1 MSALQVTASKTAL
14 LLQCPRPFAK
24 DTEIESSEAGEAAI
38 YGQRFHSNMAI
49 LLRHTLNG
57 GNVGLDYLVQ
67 LQPADI
73 LDEVSAHVLRAHN
86 ELQAW
91 MMPAGNP
98 WGLPFKVV
106 EVETSRALDLS
117 VSYGGRRPAVLTD
130 PDGAHCYEDLQVYE
144 MGGTADVILEA
155 ETSTG
160 IFRVVL
166 DHKTGE
172 HEEFYIHPAK
182 NEQMQA
188 LAEMWEADAVAI
200 LHTPRG
206 SAPVVY
212 AEPVETSRFRQDLW
226 RANRMVDSGFLRTG
240 SECRYCPARG
250 SCPAKQGELIAST
263 SALVKR
269 TLGAGAMTNGKGSHV
284 TVDPG
289 SFHMMLSE
297 LDKLQKMAR
306 GMLREE
312 VREGQ
317 IIERPDGKVLEL
329 VTKNVERLSK
339 KSILEAY
346 GKTRGEEVLQKL
358 RDDGA
363 LTEVPQEEL
372 RAK

>member
-24 DTEIESSEAGEAAI
+24 DTEVEPSEPGEAAI
-38 YGQRFHSNMAI
+38 YGQRFHKMMAG
-49 LLRHTLNG
+49 LLQDDVSDVP
-57 GNVGLDYLVQ
+57 VGVGDY
-67 LQPADI
+67 DI
-73 LDEVSAHVLRAHN
+73 VAHVTSAHR
-86 ELQAW
+86 ELEEW
-91 MMPAGNP
+91 MKPDGNIFR
-98 WGLPFKVV
+98 LNFHVK

-117 VSYGGRRPAVLTD
+117 VSYGGRRPTTLND

-240 SECRYCPARG
+240 SECRYCPARS

-263 SALVKR
+263 ANLVQT
-269 TLGAGAMTNGKGSHV
+269 TLGVSRLSRAADVDRGK
-284 TVDPG
+284 
-289 SFHMMLSE
+289 FHMMKGELEKLVKLAVSE
-297 LDKLQKMAR
+297 M
-306 GMLREE
+306 RED
-312 VREGQ
+312 VRSGAV
-317 IIERPDGKVLEL
+317 IERPDGKVLEL